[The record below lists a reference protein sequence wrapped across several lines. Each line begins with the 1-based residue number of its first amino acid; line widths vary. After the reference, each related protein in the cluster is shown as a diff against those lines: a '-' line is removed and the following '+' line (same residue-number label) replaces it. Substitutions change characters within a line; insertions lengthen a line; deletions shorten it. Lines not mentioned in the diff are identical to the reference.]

1 MKKSVRI
8 WIASLVLTP
17 CLFVGMWVATYGDYY
32 DPNNIHYVL
41 WKWGIASIDPGR
53 ALSIMTHDSNSQ
65 RLVVGRTEYELQRK
79 FGYLRSVSEAP
90 PYLRDCYLSSDWK
103 GKTVK
108 FLRDGPYKVVFEN
121 GKATDLVLMK
131 PC

>member
-90 PYLRDCYLSSDWK
+90 NREVPAGRPLQ
-103 GKTVK
+103 GG
-108 FLRDGPYKVVFEN
+108 F
-121 GKATDLVLMK
+121 
-131 PC
+131 